1 MRCYDRQTTQLLF
14 LDARVCSLHIF
25 TYMPKYLVLNS
36 EDPFPSENGF
46 YKVILDPISHVYVLK
61 RVEVVRRHGDSGRI
75 MRRVPPH
82 SRTDGRPL
90 TCWLPA

>member
-25 TYMPKYLVLNS
+25 TYTPKYLVLNS

-46 YKVILDPISHVYVLK
+46 YKVILDPIIRVGSQIREIIDK
-61 RVEVVRRHGDSGRI
+61 RDAYETFLLNESQCQHLVTFLCTAD
-75 MRRVPPH
+75 
-82 SRTDGRPL
+82 
-90 TCWLPA
+90 